1 MSKSLL
7 SRFRLV
13 DGQYLKEV
21 VFLLGEDKKK
31 LPLLLLFFACLSL
44 LELAGLGLVGQFV
57 GYFAGARSSEE
68 LIFPGLARYIP
79 ALHES
84 EAVNLGIFLVSVYL
98 VKVLMSAYMLR
109 RIFQFSADQCLRIRL
124 SLMGN
129 YQSMDYQ
136 RMIHKNSAHYIHTI
150 QMISQA
156 FGGNVLINVLKI
168 TNDLILASVILIF
181 LVTVDLKLLLAFVTL
196 FSSATFIF
204 DRLTGPL
211 VKTLGEKAN
220 IFAAHMVQTLNE
232 AVSGFKEIRVLGKEN
247 YFMAQ
252 FEDSAT
258 KIADLSASYN
268 WINSLPRIILEF
280 VLIIFFVG
288 VVVMSAQSN
297 VETFSTLAVFAAA
310 AFRVVP
316 MISQISTGLS
326 TIRHH
331 RDHIKILYEEFKS
344 MPVHSQGKNS
354 AILNASIGSDS
365 VSCIQEFDNICFDQ
379 VSFGYP
385 GAKKRILDDVSFEI
399 AKGEAVGFVGPSG
412 TGKTTLLD
420 LMLGLLPPDTGAV
433 RVNGIDVSKFK
444 PWMTMVGYLPQETFL
459 IDASL
464 RQNIVFDLNPQEKDL
479 DKYNSAVSRA
489 KLDIF
494 ANSLRDGSD
503 TSVGER
509 GTMISGGERQRVALA
524 RSFYTNR
531 QILIF
536 DEVTSA
542 LDKENEAAIILQLEE
557 LKRQNTII
565 IISHN
570 RESLWFCDKVYELD
584 AGNIT
589 LL

>member
-7 SRFRLV
+7 SRFRLF

-31 LPLLLLFFACLSL
+31 LPLLLMFFACLSL

-57 GYFAGARSSEE
+57 GYFVGAKSSEE
-68 LIFPGLARYIP
+68 VLFPGLAGYIP
-79 ALHES
+79 RLHEN

-109 RIFQFSADQCLRIRL
+109 RIFQFAADQCLRIRL

-136 RMIHKNSAHYIHTI
+136 RMIRKNSAHYIHSI

-156 FGGNVLINVLKI
+156 FGGNVLINLLKI

-181 LVTVDLKLLLAFVTL
+181 LANVDLKLLLAFVAL
-196 FSSATFIF
+196 FGAVTFIF
-204 DRLTGPL
+204 DRLTGSL
-211 VKTLGEKAN
+211 VKTLGEKSN
-220 IFAAHMVQTLNE
+220 IYAARMVQTLNE
-232 AVSGFKEIRVLGKEN
+232 AVSGFKEIRVLGKED

-252 FEDSAT
+252 FEDSAA
-258 KIADLSASYN
+258 KIANLSASYN

-288 VVVMSAQSN
+288 VVVASTQSN

-316 MISQISTGLS
+316 MISQTATGLS

-331 RDHIKILYEEFKS
+331 RDHIRILYDEFTS
-344 MPVHSQGKNS
+344 MSEQPKEGTTLSLGLEGDSS
-354 AILNASIGSDS
+354 ASA
-365 VSCIQEFDNICFDQ
+365 QEFETLSFDG
-379 VSFGYP
+379 VSFAYP
-385 GAKKRILDDVSFEI
+385 DASKRILSNVSFEI

-444 PWMTMVGYLPQETFL
+444 AWMKMVGYLPQETFL

-464 RQNIVFDLNPQEKDL
+464 RQNIVFDLNPQEENFE
-479 DKYNSAVSRA
+479 KYNSAVSRA

-509 GTMISGGERQRVALA
+509 GAMISGGEQQRVALA
-524 RSFYTNR
+524 RSFYADR
-531 QILIF
+531 QVLIF

-557 LKRQNTII
+557 LKRQNTIV

-570 RESLWFCDKVYELD
+570 RDSLWFCDKVYELD
-584 AGNIT
+584 AGNIS